1 MSETAE
7 LDNRVRLHLYERF
20 LAAGQ
25 PPGAAETASALG
37 IPTED
42 AEESYRRLEQNRVI
56 VLAPGTTNIWMA
68 NPLSAV
74 PTRFRVVT
82 EDGRSWWGNC
92 VWDGLGVLA
101 MVGAN
106 GIVDTSCPDCGESI
120 ELRVADGELQPVDA
134 VVHFAVPAGRWWENI
149 GFT

>member
-1 MSETAE
+1 VTEG
-7 LDNRVRLHLYERF
+7 DNRVRLYVYERF
-20 LAAGQ
+20 VDDGRPPTAEDTGKALAIGTDE
-25 PPGAAETASALG
+25 AAAA
-37 IPTED
+37 
-42 AEESYRRLEQNRVI
+42 YRRLEESRVI

-68 NPLSAV
+68 SPLSAV

-106 GIVDTSCPDCGESI
+106 GFVDSSCPDCGEKI
-120 ELRVADGELQPVDA
+120 ELRVEDGELQPVD
-134 VVHFAVPAGRWWENI
+134 VVIHFAVPTRRWWENI